1 MEKIKLLIVD
11 DIAQTRKDITRLL
24 YFEDDMIVVGEAADG
39 AEALKKMPELQPDV
53 VLMDINMPQTDGIT
67 ATEKA
72 CQLYPSVAVVIIS
85 IQSESEY
92 LKKAMVAGAR
102 DYLVKPLSSEEMA
115 ATIRSV
121 YKQQQLRFTQLKNC
135 AGTPAPGCKEQVAQA
150 AQAVFGTTSQQPVR
164 SDEKPLGHVSV
175 LFSGKGG
182 AGKTTIATNLAVVI
196 AQQGKKRVALVDFDL
211 QFGDIAVMLNLTE
224 GKNISDL
231 AREEG
236 SLTSMKMDCYLIRH
250 FSGVDI
256 LPAPLFPQ
264 DAEYVK
270 PKDTEQILRLL
281 KDSYDYI
288 IVDTAAS
295 FDEVTLLALDM
306 ADLIHLV
313 VTRDISTIKNAKTS
327 LKIME
332 SLNYRDKIRV
342 VLNRSDQD
350 LGVEIADLEKGLEIA
365 VAHQITSDEK
375 TATSAINKGVPVVIS
390 HPAAEISRSFRRLGE
405 RIVSGR
411 RVPAEER
418 QGKGMISRIFSL

>member
-1 MEKIKLLIVD
+1 
-11 DIAQTRKDITRLL
+11 
-24 YFEDDMIVVGEAADG
+24 
-39 AEALKKMPELQPDV
+39 
-53 VLMDINMPQTDGIT
+53 
-67 ATEKA
+67 
-72 CQLYPSVAVVIIS
+72 
-85 IQSESEY
+85 
-92 LKKAMVAGAR
+92 
-102 DYLVKPLSSEEMA
+102 
-115 ATIRSV
+115 
-121 YKQQQLRFTQLKNC
+121 
-135 AGTPAPGCKEQVAQA
+135 
-150 AQAVFGTTSQQPVR
+150 
-164 SDEKPLGHVSV
+164 
-175 LFSGKGG
+175 
-182 AGKTTIATNLAVVI
+182 
-196 AQQGKKRVALVDFDL
+196 
-211 QFGDIAVMLNLTE
+211 
-224 GKNISDL
+224 
-231 AREEG
+231 
-236 SLTSMKMDCYLIRH
+236 MKMDCYLIRH

-288 IVDTAAS
+288 IVDTAAT

-405 RIVSGR
+405 RILSGR
-411 RVPAEER
+411 RVSAEER

>member
-1 MEKIKLLIVD
+1 VEKIKLLIVD

-24 YFEDDMIVVGEAADG
+24 YFEDDMTVVGEAADG
-39 AEALKKMPELQPDV
+39 AEALGKIAELQPDV

-72 CQLYPSVAVVIIS
+72 CQLYPDVAVVIIS

-115 ATIRSV
+115 ATIRAV
-121 YKQQQLRFTQLKNC
+121 YKQQQLRAKLIKNC
-135 AGTPAPGCKEQVAQA
+135 ADLPIPGVKEEVVHKE
-150 AQAVFGTTSQQPVR
+150 QAVFSGAGDLGSR
-164 SDEKPLGHVSV
+164 SEEKALGHVTV

-224 GKNISDL
+224 GKSIGDL
-231 AREEG
+231 AQEEG
-236 SLTSMKMDCYLIRH
+236 LLTPMRMDCYLIRH

-270 PKDTEQILRLL
+270 PNHAEQILRLL
-281 KDSYDYI
+281 KESYDYI
-288 IVDTAAS
+288 IVDTAAT
-295 FDEVTLLALDM
+295 FDEITLLALDM

-313 VTRDISTIKNAKTS
+313 VTRDITTIKNAKTS

-350 LGVEIADLEKGLEIA
+350 LGVEIADLEKGLEIT

-375 TATSAINKGVPVVIS
+375 TATSAINKGVPLVLS

-405 RIVSGR
+405 RIISGR
-411 RVPAEER
+411 RVLIGER

>member
-24 YFEDDMIVVGEAADG
+24 YFEDDMTVVGEAGDG
-39 AEALKKMPELQPDV
+39 AEALEKMAELQPDV

-72 CQLYPSVAVVIIS
+72 CQLYPQVAVVIIS

-115 ATIRSV
+115 TTIRSV
-121 YKQQQLRFTQLKNC
+121 YKQQQLR
-135 AGTPAPGCKEQVAQA
+135 
-150 AQAVFGTTSQQPVR
+150 TSQLSHCVGILAAGGGEHPPQREYPVSAPTSNQSAR

-175 LFSGKGG
+175 FFSGKGG

-196 AQQGKKRVALVDFDL
+196 AQQGKKRVALVDYDL

-236 SLTSMKMDCYLIRH
+236 LLTTMKMDCYLIRH

-256 LPAPLFPQ
+256 LSAPLFPQ

-270 PKDTEQILRLL
+270 PRDTEQILRLL
-281 KDSYDYI
+281 KESYDYI
-288 IVDTAAS
+288 IVDTAAT
-295 FDEVTLLALDM
+295 FDEVTLLALEM

-332 SLNYRDKIRV
+332 SLDYRDKVRV

-375 TATSAINKGVPVVIS
+375 AATSAINKGVPVVIS

-405 RIVSGR
+405 RILSGR
-411 RVPAEER
+411 RVSLGER